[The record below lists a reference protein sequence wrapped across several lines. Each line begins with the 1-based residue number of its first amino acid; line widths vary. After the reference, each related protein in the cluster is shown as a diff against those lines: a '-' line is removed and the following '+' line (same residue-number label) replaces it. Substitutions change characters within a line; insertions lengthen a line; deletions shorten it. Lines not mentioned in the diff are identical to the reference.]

1 MRISDWSSDVCSSDL
16 VGIIAREDHFLDE
29 AAVGLGIEDAD
40 DVVAARGIVDLAMI
54 GEPEAA
60 VRIEHDVVRT
70 AQRHAMIARLVQYLD
85 FAGIDIDALDPPA
98 RIIVGDTVR
107 SEEHTSELQSL

>member
-1 MRISDWSSDVCSSDL
+1 
-16 VGIIAREDHFLDE
+16 
-29 AAVGLGIEDAD
+29 
-40 DVVAARGIVDLAMI
+40 MI

-85 FAGIDIDALDPPA
+85 FAGIDIDALDPPG
-98 RIIVGDTVR
+98 RIIVGDTGRRAIAVCFGIVEPAVVAAIELADG
-107 SEEHTSELQSL
+107 SDCTVVWTSARRRYDTLLASVPTTPDC